1 MGFFNQLKE
10 QAFEKAKEE
19 MMQNLGVPPEIIES
33 LTGAVGGGGGGA
45 NKKSGRMS
53 QEEYEATKPAE
64 MRKDIRM
71 ISGCEDSQTSADVS
85 NVASFQLPD
94 PAGAL
99 YSNCALDCIIACSLE
114 WNSDLSIW
122 LCFRAYFVLRTYAGK
137 AGGACTSTLL
147 NFLYADEKVP
157 EDDLRWEKCIRMII
171 LIAWLKYE

>member
-1 MGFFNQLKE
+1 MKPPSLILLSNHGFLQPAQRTSLRKG
-10 QAFEKAKEE
+10 QGGDDA
-19 MMQNLGVPPEIIES
+19 EIIES

-99 YSNCALDCIIACSLE
+99 YSNCARDCIKACSLE
-114 WNSDLSIW
+114 
-122 LCFRAYFVLRTYAGK
+122 
-137 AGGACTSTLL
+137 
-147 NFLYADEKVP
+147 
-157 EDDLRWEKCIRMII
+157 
-171 LIAWLKYE
+171 

>member
-94 PAGAL
+94 PAGTL
-99 YSNCALDCIIACSLE
+99 DSSCALDCIICS
-114 WNSDLSIW
+114 
-122 LCFRAYFVLRTYAGK
+122 YFSLISNESLTYMNMNTP
-137 AGGACTSTLL
+137 ACTLCPGESHRSSWWS
-147 NFLYADEKVP
+147 LYFHP
-157 EDDLRWEKCIRMII
+157 P
-171 LIAWLKYE
+171 